1 MDQCVRTRFAKP
13 PNAIP
18 YSCFP
23 FCHFSIILCIS
34 VGLVSRA
41 ASSFPDSYISLFAL
55 VPLLGLLQYSQEDVE
70 TQLQYDTQ
78 AAVSQSYSWA
88 LPPGGIWMRQEEEED
103 KWLPR
108 GDDRMQ
114 KWGLLET
121 QGLAIARM
129 VFL

>member
-1 MDQCVRTRFAKP
+1 MRTRLAKP

-23 FCHFSIILCIS
+23 FCHFSIRLCIS

-41 ASSFPDSYISLFAL
+41 ASSSPHSYISLFAL

-70 TQLQYDTQ
+70 TQLHYDTRWRCHNHP
-78 AAVSQSYSWA
+78 WA
-88 LPPGGIWMRQEEEED
+88 LPPGGIWMRREEEGD
-103 KWLPR
+103 KR